1 MWSSEYRL
9 LTAKDASTYLGISLS
24 TLNRIEK
31 EGLLIPFRTPGGHRR
46 YNRRILDEYLENTR
60 QIPPENNHFGSN
72 GAG

>member
-60 QIPPENNHFGSN
+60 QKPRGDNHSGS
-72 GAG
+72 GGIE